1 MDDYLA
7 ARLISTPF
15 GLFDCDVP
23 CDGSIAVIVSAID
36 AARDCRH
43 TPIRVDAVGT
53 QIIERIS
60 WDQGT
65 LTHEPQLMGPSAH
78 LWTRTDLTPGDV
90 DVALL
95 YDGFSFNCLAWI
107 EALGFCG
114 RGEGADFVSGGQR
127 ISLGGQLPLNPHG
140 GQLSAGRT
148 HGFGFVKEAVHQ
160 LRHDAGARQ
169 VPGAEVAVTTTGGGT
184 PGGVI
189 LFTVE
194 R

>member
-1 MDDYLA
+1 MVEVSPP
-7 ARLISTPF
+7 RF
-15 GLFDCDVP
+15 GLFE

-36 AARDCRH
+36 AAEDCRH
-43 TPIRVDAVGT
+43 QPIRVEAVGT

-78 LWTRTDLTPGDV
+78 LWTRTELTPTDV

-95 YDGFSFNCLAWI
+95 YAAPASTAWPGSRPW
-107 EALGFCG
+107 GFCG
-114 RGEGADFVSGGQR
+114 RGEGADFVARGER
-127 ISLGGQLPLNPHG
+127 ISLNGDLPLNPHG

-160 LRHDAGARQ
+160 LRGQAGSRQ
-169 VPGAEVAVTTTGGGT
+169 VQDAKVAVTTTGGGT

-189 LFTVE
+189 LLTTE